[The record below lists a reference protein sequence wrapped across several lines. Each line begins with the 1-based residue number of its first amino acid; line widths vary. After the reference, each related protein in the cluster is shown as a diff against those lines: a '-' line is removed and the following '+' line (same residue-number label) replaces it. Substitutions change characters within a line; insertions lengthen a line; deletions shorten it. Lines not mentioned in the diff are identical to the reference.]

1 MPTSLHSASPEPVVF
16 RSCEFFVAA
25 TRLLSLAVVL
35 CASIVILAWRWRAQ
49 FPPGSGVLSGAM
61 PVVLLAVSASTAALF
76 FCAGLALFLRSSAGL
91 LEEGGLRP
99 RVALSGLLSTTVL
112 LLGVLGLLEAGL
124 GMDFGLSHWWSALG
138 LGAALSTPG
147 SMPVT
152 VNAGFVLAGSALL
165 LLDARFDHAQAPAE
179 YLAIM
184 TAGLMT
190 IPLIGYLYSV
200 TAMVNVA
207 SRTKVA
213 PLTACLFI
221 VLSAGILIAR
231 PDHPVMRVWNS
242 NAPGGNLLRR
252 LLPKSLFLLIA
263 LDLLVEA
270 GARHNLYN
278 ADSISAL
285 VILIAC
291 SWLSVLFWRAGAML
305 NREYDERRQGAA
317 ALSETHA
324 LLRAVSDNTPDA
336 IYVKDVDG
344 RYVFANPATLRML
357 GMPAGDVI
365 GKTSVEIY
373 ADASDAERAA
383 TSDGEVMA
391 SRDAQRIEETIGLN
405 QGVRTFHS
413 TKAPWMDDSG
423 KLRGLV
429 GISTDISE
437 RKRVEDALRE
447 HETQLEALVAA
458 RTAEVSELMG
468 HLEATREEEKRA
480 IARELHDDLGSA
492 LTALNMHLAILF
504 QQMPADPK
512 FIERSAHI
520 KGLLSSVSQ
529 TTRRIQVGLR
539 PDKLDIF
546 GIKTAIADL
555 ADEFQSYT
563 GVTCRASLP
572 DEDLMYAPQIDI
584 ALFRMVQE
592 SLNNIAKHAHATEVD
607 VVLDDVDD
615 HVNLSI
621 RDNGVGMS
629 PVRFAS
635 NATHGLRGMRER
647 AGYLGG
653 EVQIAS
659 SPGKG
664 THITITLPKA
674 PRFSSTAQL
683 LLERRAAG
691 EAG

>member
-1 MPTSLHSASPEPVVF
+1 MPTSLHPPPDPVEF
-16 RSCEFFVAA
+16 RSREFFVAA
-25 TRLLSLAVVL
+25 TRLLSLVVVL
-35 CASIVILAWRWRAQ
+35 CAGIVILAWRWRAQ
-49 FPPGSGVLSGAM
+49 FPAGSGMLAGTM
-61 PVVLLAVSASTAALF
+61 PGVLLAVRASTAALIF
-76 FCAGLALFLRSSAGL
+76 GAGLALFLRSSSGI
-91 LEEGGLRP
+91 LEEGRLRP
-99 RVALSGLLSTTVL
+99 RVALSGLLSAAVL
-112 LLGVLGLLEAGL
+112 LAGVLGLLEAGA
-124 GMDFGLSHWWSALG
+124 GMDLGLAQGWRALG
-138 LGAALSTPG
+138 LGGALSTSG
-147 SMPVT
+147 TMPVT

-165 LLDARFDHAQAPAE
+165 LLDARFKNYQAPAE

-184 TAGLMT
+184 IAGLMT

-200 TAMVNVA
+200 TAMVKVA
-207 SRTKVA
+207 SGTTVA
-213 PLTACLFI
+213 PLTACLFL

-242 NAPGGNLLRR
+242 NAPGGHLLRR

-263 LDLLVEA
+263 LDWLVEA
-270 GARHNLYN
+270 GARHNLYS

-285 VILIAC
+285 VILLAC

-344 RYVFANPATLRML
+344 HFVFANPATLRML
-357 GMPAGDVI
+357 GMPAVDVI
-365 GKTSVEIY
+365 GKTSGEIY
-373 ADASDAERAA
+373 ADANDAERAA
-383 TSDGEVMA
+383 VSDGEVMA
-391 SRDAQRIEETIGLN
+391 SRDAQMIEETIGLT
-405 QGVRTFHS
+405 QGVRTFYS
-413 TKAPWMDDSG
+413 TKAPWVDDSG

-512 FIERSAHI
+512 FTERSVHI

-555 ADEFQSYT
+555 ADEFQNYT
-563 GVTCRASLP
+563 GVRCRSSLP
-572 DEDLMYAPQIDI
+572 DEDLTYAPQIDI

-592 SLNNIAKHAHATEVD
+592 SLNNIAKHANATEVD

-635 NATHGLRGMRER
+635 STTHGLRGMRER

-653 EVQIAS
+653 EVQIVS

-664 THITITLPKA
+664 THIMISLPKA

-683 LLERRAAG
+683 LQERRASGDAG
-691 EAG
+691 

>member
-1 MPTSLHSASPEPVVF
+1 MPRSLRSVLPEPQDF
-16 RSCEFFVAA
+16 RSTDFFVAA
-25 TRLLSLAVVL
+25 TRLLSLVVML
-35 CASIVILAWRWRAQ
+35 GGSTVILAWYWQTHFALTP
-49 FPPGSGVLSGAM
+49 FSGSM
-61 PVVLLAVSASTAALF
+61 PAVLLSVPANT
-76 FCAGLALFLRSSAGL
+76 AGL
-91 LEEGGLRP
+91 LCCAGFALLLRADAPEPVARGMHP
-99 RVALSGLLSTTVL
+99 RVVFSTVLSMGVLLVGLLA
-112 LLGVLGLLEAGL
+112 LLEAAIGSDLGLSGWSSAIGL
-124 GMDFGLSHWWSALG
+124 GGVM
-138 LGAALSTPG
+138 AAAGHT
-147 SMPVT
+147 PVT
-152 VNAGFVLAGSALL
+152 VTAGLVLAGLALL
-165 LLDARFDHAQAPAE
+165 LLDARIKKDRAPAE
-179 YLAIM
+179 YIAIVLA
-184 TAGLMT
+184 ALMA

-200 TAMVNVA
+200 TAMVKVA
-207 SRTKVA
+207 SGGSVA
-213 PLTACLFI
+213 PMTACLFI
-221 VLSAGILIAR
+221 VLAAGILMAR
-231 PDHPVMRVWNS
+231 PEHPVMRVWNS
-242 NAPGGNLLRR
+242 NAPGGHLLRR
-252 LLPKSLFLLIA
+252 LLPKSLLLLVV

-270 GARHNLYN
+270 GARRNLYSP
-278 ADSISAL
+278 DSISAL
-285 VILIAC
+285 VILLVC
-291 SWLSVLFWRAGAML
+291 CWLSVLFWRAAAML

-344 RYVFANPATLRML
+344 RFVFANPATLRL
-357 GMPAGDVI
+357 LDMPAENVI
-365 GKTSVEIY
+365 GKTGAEIY
-373 ADASDAERAA
+373 ADAN
-383 TSDGEVMA
+383 
-391 SRDAQRIEETIGLN
+391 DAQRAAVSDHEVMSSRQAQMIEETMALA
-405 QGVRTFHS
+405 QGVRTFYS
-413 TKAPWMDDSG
+413 TKAPWQDSNG
-423 KLRGLV
+423 KLCGLV
-429 GISTDISE
+429 GISTDISD

-504 QQMPADPK
+504 QQMPQDPK
-512 FIERSAHI
+512 LTERFAHV
-520 KGLLSSVSQ
+520 KGLLSSVGQ

-555 ADEFQSYT
+555 ADEFQNYT

-572 DEDLMYAPQIDI
+572 DEDLSYAPQIDI

-621 RDNGVGMS
+621 RDNGVGIV
-629 PVRFAS
+629 PVRTAS
-635 NATHGLRGMRER
+635 STTHGLRGMRER

-653 EVQIAS
+653 EVQIIS

-664 THITITLPKA
+664 THVMVRLPKT
-674 PRFSSTAQL
+674 PRVSSTAEL
-683 LLERRAAG
+683 LEERRANG
-691 EAG
+691 EVG

>member
-1 MPTSLHSASPEPVVF
+1 MPTSLRSIPPEPLEF
-16 RSCEFFVAA
+16 RSPDFFVAA
-25 TRLLSLAVVL
+25 TRLLSLVVL
-35 CASIVILAWRWRAQ
+35 LGGCTVILAWHWQAH
-49 FPPGSGVLSGAM
+49 FPQGSTPLSGSM
-61 PVVLLAVSASTAALF
+61 PGVLLAVPANTAGLLC
-76 FCAGLALFLRSSAGL
+76 CAGLALFLLVDARVFEARA
-91 LEEGGLRP
+91 LRP
-99 RVALSGLLSTTVL
+99 RVVLAAFLSLSVLLAGLLA
-112 LLGVLGLLEAGL
+112 LLEATL
-124 GMDFGLSHWWSALG
+124 GTDLGLSRWWSAVG
-138 LGAALSTPG
+138 LGDGMPSLGHT
-147 SMPVT
+147 PVT
-152 VNAGFVLAGSALL
+152 VSGGFVLTGLALL
-165 LLDARFDHAQAPAE
+165 LLDARFDSDRAPAE
-179 YLAIM
+179 YVAIALA
-184 TAGLMT
+184 ALMA

-200 TAMVNVA
+200 TAMVKVA
-207 SRTKVA
+207 SGGSVA
-213 PLTACLFI
+213 PMSACLFI
-221 VLSAGILIAR
+221 VLAAGLLMAR

-242 NAPGGNLLRR
+242 NAPGGHLLRR
-252 LLPKSLFLLIA
+252 LLPKSLLLLIA

-270 GARHNLYN
+270 GARQNLYSP
-278 ADSISAL
+278 DSISAL
-285 VILIAC
+285 VILLVC
-291 SWLSVLFWRAGAML
+291 TWLSVLFWRAGAML

-336 IYVKDVDG
+336 IYVKDVAG
-344 RYVFANPATLRML
+344 RFVFANPATLRL
-357 GMPAGDVI
+357 LDLPAADVI
-365 GKTSVEIY
+365 GKTGAEIY
-373 ADASDAERAA
+373 ADASDAQRAA
-383 TSDGEVMA
+383 VSDREVMS
-391 SRDAQRIEETIGLN
+391 SREAQMIEETMALA
-405 QGVRTFHS
+405 QGVRTFYS
-413 TKAPWMDDSG
+413 TKAPWLDSNG

-429 GISTDISE
+429 GISTDITD

-504 QQMPADPK
+504 QQMPQDPK
-512 FIERSAHI
+512 FTERFAHV
-520 KGLLSSVSQ
+520 KGLLSSVGQ

-555 ADEFQSYT
+555 ADEFQNYT

-572 DEDLMYAPQIDI
+572 DEELSYAPQIDI

-621 RDNGVGMS
+621 RDNGVGIV
-629 PVRFAS
+629 PVRSAS
-635 NATHGLRGMRER
+635 STTHGLRGMRER

-653 EVQIAS
+653 EVQIIS

-664 THITITLPKA
+664 THILVSLPKT
-674 PRFSSTAQL
+674 PRTSSTAQL
-683 LLERRAAG
+683 LQERRANG